1 MVREH
6 GSLTKDAETNEAAW
20 EAARG
25 AAVGGAKVCFAC
37 LYVLLQQRWGCW
49 LGLCCIFLLGLLG
62 EACVLLEFVISRTLC
77 GLIGGCCT
85 PDQLVEEGVRR
96 RIVGMIWL

>member
-25 AAVGGAKVCFAC
+25 AAYGSVKVCVH
-37 LYVLLQQRWGCW
+37 VLLR
-49 LGLCCIFLLGLLG
+49 LRLRLVF
-62 EACVLLEFVISRTLC
+62 FVPATKGDGPSF
-77 GLIGGCCT
+77 
-85 PDQLVEEGVRR
+85 
-96 RIVGMIWL
+96 M

>member
-25 AAVGGAKVCFAC
+25 AARGAVKVCSSF
-37 LYVLLQQRWGCW
+37 
-49 LGLCCIFLLGLLG
+49 F
-62 EACVLLEFVISRTLC
+62 C
-77 GLIGGCCT
+77 GLMFLWF
-85 PDQLVEEGVRR
+85 PDFGPEYTCVQLKWEHF
-96 RIVGMIWL
+96 

>member
-25 AAVGGAKVCFAC
+25 AAVGSVKVRS
-37 LYVLLQQRWGCW
+37 YR
-49 LGLCCIFLLGLLG
+49 
-62 EACVLLEFVISRTLC
+62 
-77 GLIGGCCT
+77 
-85 PDQLVEEGVRR
+85 
-96 RIVGMIWL
+96 

>member
-25 AAVGGAKVCFAC
+25 AAYGGVKVC
-37 LYVLLQQRWGCW
+37 
-49 LGLCCIFLLGLLG
+49 
-62 EACVLLEFVISRTLC
+62 
-77 GLIGGCCT
+77 CT
-85 PDQLVEEGVRR
+85 
-96 RIVGMIWL
+96 WC